1 VHHRF
6 VRRQKLKLAL
16 EVVAVG
22 AAQLCGPFHFP
33 TCIFI
38 ERDGVIQSIVLK
50 VMDTAQVIA
59 EASRLFRKSPTAAE
73 IDVSS

>member
-1 VHHRF
+1 
-6 VRRQKLKLAL
+6 
-16 EVVAVG
+16 
-22 AAQLCGPFHFP
+22 
-33 TCIFI
+33 
-38 ERDGVIQSIVLK
+38 VLK